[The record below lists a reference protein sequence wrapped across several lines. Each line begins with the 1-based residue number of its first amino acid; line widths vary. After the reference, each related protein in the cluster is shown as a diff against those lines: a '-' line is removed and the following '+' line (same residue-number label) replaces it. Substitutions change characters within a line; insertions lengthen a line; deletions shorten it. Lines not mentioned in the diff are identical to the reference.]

1 MTSLLFDAGL
11 CILILGVAL
20 ASVIVREAF
29 AAIVFFIVYGLF
41 VAIAW
46 TRLDAVDVALAEA
59 AIGAGLTGALFLG
72 AMPRIGQ
79 AATAPVAR
87 RRHAERLALTGAL
100 VLCGGAGAALIFTV
114 LRLPEVAGSL
124 TSLVEA
130 SLALTGVN
138 NRVTAVIINFR
149 GYDTLLESVV
159 LLVALIGVWSATP
172 DRFWG
177 GPPGLQPAMAKD
189 DSALSFFGAILPP
202 VGFVVG
208 AYLIWIGS
216 SAPGGAFQGGTVWAA
231 MLLLAV
237 MAALIDPPPVT
248 SRWLRLALVA
258 GPALFLAIGIA
269 ATSHGS
275 FLGLDP
281 PFAKALTLTIEVGL
295 AVSIA
300 VTLAFLVIGKPGR
313 AA

>member
-1 MTSLLFDAGL
+1 MTQVLFDAGL
-11 CILILGVAL
+11 CVLILGVAL

-29 AAIVFFIVYGLF
+29 AAIAFFIVYGLL

-72 AMPRIGQ
+72 ATSRIAPAARAQ
-79 AATAPVAR
+79 AAPR
-87 RRHAERLALTGAL
+87 RRPERLTFIGAL
-100 VLCGGAGAALIFTV
+100 LLCGGVGAALVFTV
-114 LRLPEVAGSL
+114 LRLPEAAVSL
-124 TSLVEA
+124 ASLAEA
-130 SLALTGVN
+130 NLALTGVTN
-138 NRVTAVIINFR
+138 KVTAVLINFR

-177 GPPGLQPAMAKD
+177 GTPGLQPAVTQN
-189 DSALSFFGAILPP
+189 SVLSFFGAILPP
-202 VGFVVG
+202 VGFVVS

-231 MLLLAV
+231 MLFLAA
-237 MAALIDPPPVT
+237 MAGLVNPPPVT
-248 SRWLRLALVA
+248 NRPLRFGLVA
-258 GPALFLAIGIA
+258 GPALFLVIGIA
-269 ATSHGS
+269 GTLRGS

-281 PFAKALTLTIEVGL
+281 PIAKALTLAIEVGL

-300 VTLAFLVIGKPGR
+300 ATLALLVIGKPRR

>member
-1 MTSLLFDAGL
+1 MTQFLFDAGL
-11 CILILGVAL
+11 CVLILGVAL

-29 AAIVFFIVYGLF
+29 AAVAFFIVYGLLI
-41 VAIAW
+41 AIAW

-72 AMPRIGQ
+72 AMSRIAQ
-79 AATAPVAR
+79 AAGARAAPR
-87 RRHAERLALTGAL
+87 RRPERLALVGAL
-100 VLCGGAGAALIFTV
+100 LLCGGAGVALMFTV
-114 LRLPEVAGSL
+114 LRLPDVAGSL

-130 SLALTGVN
+130 NLALTGVTN
-138 NRVTAVIINFR
+138 KITAVLINFR

-177 GPPGLQPAMAKD
+177 GPPGVQSAMTQD
-189 DSALSFFGAILPP
+189 NVLSFFGAILPP

-237 MAALIDPPPVT
+237 MAALIEPPPVT
-248 SRWLRLALVA
+248 SRPLRFGLVS
-258 GPALFLAIGIA
+258 GPALFLAIGIVG
-269 ATSHGS
+269 TLRGS

-281 PFAKALTLTIEVGL
+281 PFAKALTLAIEVGL

-300 VTLAFLVIGKPGR
+300 ATLALIVIGNPRR

>member
-11 CILILGVAL
+11 CVLILGVAL

-72 AMPRIGQ
+72 AMSRIDQ

-87 RRHAERLALTGAL
+87 RRHGERLALAGAL
-100 VLCGGAGAALIFTV
+100 ILCGGAGAALIFIV

-124 TSLVEA
+124 TSLVEGN
-130 SLALTGVN
+130 LALTGVT

-177 GPPGLQPAMAKD
+177 GAPGLQPAMTQ
-189 DSALSFFGAILPP
+189 DSVLGFFGAILPP

-237 MAALIDPPPVT
+237 MAALTDPPPVT
-248 SRWLRLALVA
+248 SRSLRFGLVA

-269 ATSHGS
+269 GTLRGS

-300 VTLAFLVIGKPGR
+300 ATLALLVIGKPGR
-313 AA
+313 TA

>member
-1 MTSLLFDAGL
+1 MTPVLFDAGL
-11 CILILGVAL
+11 CVLILGVAL

-29 AAIVFFIVYGLF
+29 AAIAFFIVYGLL

-46 TRLDAVDVALAEA
+46 TRLDAVDVALAEV
-59 AIGAGLTGALFLG
+59 AIGAGLTGALFVG
-72 AMPRIGQ
+72 AMSRIAQ
-79 AATAPVAR
+79 AAEAQAAP
-87 RRHAERLALTGAL
+87 RRHPERLAVVGAL
-100 VLCGGAGAALIFTV
+100 LLCGGAGAALIFTV
-114 LRLPEVAGSL
+114 LQLPEVAVSL
-124 TSLVEA
+124 ASLAEA
-130 SLALTGVN
+130 NLALTGVTN
-138 NRVTAVIINFR
+138 KVTAVLINFR

-177 GPPGLQPAMAKD
+177 GPPGLQPAMTQ
-189 DSALSFFGAILPP
+189 DSVLGFFGAILPP

-237 MAALIDPPPVT
+237 LAGLIDPPLV
-248 SRWLRLALVA
+248 SKRSLRFGLVL
-258 GPALFLAIGIA
+258 GPALFLAIGIGG
-269 ATSHGS
+269 TLRGS

-281 PFAKALTLTIEVGL
+281 PIAKTLTLAIEVGL
-295 AVSIA
+295 AVSVA
-300 VTLAFLVIGKPGR
+300 ATLALLVIGNPRR